1 MRAREFIVEYNQ
13 QVTFK
18 NFRNKIID
26 KLKDRS
32 RGDQD
37 ARSQGVRQAVSYL
50 PGGQNHGY
58 RPELD
63 SPEGQ
68 KKIHDGLDSTA
79 LSVIKAF
86 ERADP
91 SPNKQYVQWMT
102 RAYVTDTF
110 RYVEDVETEAADFLE
125 KYYWLAQRRAVP
137 EQWRDINRIKNTE
150 QFRDAEAAVSQAYHQ
165 RVQDDTTKKAVDKGT
180 AKEILNNAEVRIIRP
195 LDEESSK
202 YYGQGTRWCTAAQ
215 KNCRFIDYADDG
227 PLYIVIPKNPNKK
240 TKIDPETGEEKVVSV
255 ERYQIH
261 FDEKANDGSYQLMD
275 EQDSEVS
282 FEDFVDRFN
291 TIDEEFWFKLYP
303 ALRFNLTIN
312 TPARARFYKEVAEVM
327 ESIVREFYLPDTES
341 DWVNEL
347 YEDWKEQ
354 IEYGQEKD
362 WDEEDFNE
370 AGIPSS
376 IEALDAWH
384 DRAEKG
390 DYVEREQF
398 EGFEADLLEH
408 FTETVV
414 EAMVENSWEIS
425 KTVDYTDK
433 ESVEGFIHSYFAAID
448 IDSKSAGAN
457 FGSAAADDQYDYSNE
472 FWLPTNLNRY
482 YHQKTGV
489 HKLNIGVKEDG
500 TYTNETY

>member
-13 QVTFK
+13 QITFK

-26 KLKDRS
+26 KLKDKV
-32 RGDQD
+32 RGDRD

-50 PGGQNHGY
+50 PGGENHGY

-86 ERADP
+86 EMADP

-102 RAYVTDTF
+102 RAYVNDTF
-110 RYVEDVETEAADFLE
+110 RYVEDVETEGAQFLE

-137 EQWRDINRIKNTE
+137 EQWRDVNRIKTTE

-180 AKEILNNAEVRIIRP
+180 AKEILNNNEVRIIRP

-202 YYGQGTRWCTAAQ
+202 YYGQGTRWCTAAD
-215 KNCRFIDYADDG
+215 KNCMFIDYADRG
-227 PLYIVIPKNPNKK
+227 PLYIIIPKQ
-240 TKIDPETGEEKVVSV
+240 PEYDGEKYQIWFDEEGNTGE
-255 ERYQIH
+255 
-261 FDEKANDGSYQLMD
+261 YQLMD
-275 EQDSEVS
+275 EQDSEKR
-282 FEDFVDRFN
+282 FEELVERFN
-291 TIDEEFWFKLYP
+291 TIDEEFWYKLYP
-303 ALRFNLTIN
+303 ALKYNLLID
-312 TPARARFYKEVAEVM
+312 TPARAKFYGEVAEVM
-327 ESIVREFYLPDTES
+327 ESIVQQFYLEDTEWEWVDNLYK
-341 DWVNEL
+341 DWRA
-347 YEDWKEQ
+347 Q
-354 IEYGQEKD
+354 IED
-362 WDEEDFNE
+362 ADIDRRDAEDLE
-370 AGIPSS
+370 ADGVPPT

-390 DYVEREQF
+390 DYPEREAY
-398 EGFEADLLEH
+398 EGFEADLLDF
-408 FTETVV
+408 FTEEKV
-414 EAMVENSWEIS
+414 EEMVENNWEID
-425 KTVDYTDK
+425 KTVNYTDK
-433 ESVEGFIHSYFAAID
+433 ESVEGFIHSYFAAVD
-448 IDSKSAGAN
+448 IDSQRLGYQ
-457 FGSAAADDQYDYSNE
+457 FGRAAADEQYDPENQ

-482 YHQKTGV
+482 YHWKEGV

>member
-50 PGGQNHGY
+50 PGGENHGY

-110 RYVEDVETEAADFLE
+110 RYVEDVETEGADFLE

-165 RVQDDTTKKAVDKGT
+165 RVQDDAANKPLDKGT

-202 YYGQGTRWCTAAQ
+202 YYGQGTRWCTAAN
-215 KNCRFIDYADDG
+215 KNCMFIDYADRG
-227 PLYIVIPKNPNKK
+227 PLYIIIPKQPHY
-240 TKIDPETGEEKVVSV
+240 DGEK
-255 ERYQIH
+255 YQIW
-261 FDEKANDGSYQLMD
+261 FNEEENNGEYQLMD
-275 EQDSEVS
+275 EQDSEQR
-282 FEDFVDRFN
+282 FEELTDRFS
-291 TIDEEFWFKLYP
+291 TIDAEFWYKLYP
-303 ALRFNLTIN
+303 ALKYNLLID
-312 TPARARFYKEVAEVM
+312 TPARAKFYDEVAEVM
-327 ESIVREFYLPDTES
+327 ESIVQEFYLPDTEWEYIDS
-341 DWVNEL
+341 M
-347 YEDWKEQ
+347 YKDWKEQ
-354 IEYGQEKD
+354 IENAEIDG
-362 WDEEDFNE
+362 WDAEQLE
-370 AGIPSS
+370 ADGVPPT

-390 DYVEREQF
+390 DYPEREAF
-398 EGFEADLLEH
+398 EGFEADLLEY
-408 FTETVV
+408 FTGESV
-414 EAMVENSWEIS
+414 EEQVENSWEID
-425 KTVDYTDK
+425 KTVKYDDK
-433 ESVEGFIHSYFAAID
+433 ESVESFIHSYFAAID
-448 IDSKSAGAN
+448 ILSGRAGQN
-457 FGSAAADDQYDYSNE
+457 FGKAAADDQYDWDSEY
-472 FWLPTNLNRY
+472 WIPTNLNNY
-482 YHQKTGV
+482 YHWKTGV
-489 HKLNIGVKEDG
+489 HKLNIGVQEDG